1 MDNDKNSGRR
11 TRMQKAL
18 ANEMTRSE
26 LSEFLSD
33 EKSKKEFFTLMKLKH
48 KIGSIDGVSKK
59 QNVSEFF
66 PKKRNFEFKIGLL
79 AAASLFLISSFAVY
93 FRFFSEIK
101 QEFEIVRSVV
111 TGVCKVE
118 NEKQTLKI
126 NSGNDSFC
134 DFKIE
139 GELGLI
145 LRVFPNT
152 EFEVSKG
159 DETFSLQLNSGIVIF
174 STHKK
179 NPSTKVRATVHKI
192 QSELLGTTL
201 TLISEKSSGRYRILV
216 LEGGVRVKT
225 GLSENLK
232 SYDALAGYSVL
243 EAENSQELTM
253 DSELKII
260 RTEAN
265 DQTKY
270 SELSENSKQLLN
282 EKNSKHDPETIEY
295 LKKEI
300 QVNSTSSDPVY
311 KITLKNR
318 KSYMGTVEE
327 NENSYILTD
336 KEGNRVEIEK
346 KEIIEL
352 ELVP

>member
-1 MDNDKNSGRR
+1 
-11 TRMQKAL
+11 MQKAL

-26 LSEFLSD
+26 LSEFLSN
-33 EKSKKEFFTLMKLKH
+33 EKSKKEFFSLMKLKH
-48 KIGSIDGVSKK
+48 KIESIEDVSKK

-66 PKKRNFEFKIGLL
+66 PKKRSFDFKIGLL
-79 AAASLFLISSFAVY
+79 VAASFFLISSFAVY

-152 EFEVSKG
+152 EFEVSKN

-201 TLISEKSSGRYRILV
+201 TLISEKSSGRYQILV

-225 GLSENLK
+225 GLSENRK
-232 SYDALAGYSVL
+232 SYDALVGYSVL
-243 EAENSQELTM
+243 EAENPQELTM

-260 RTEAN
+260 KTEAS
-265 DQTKY
+265 DQAKY
-270 SELSENSKQLLN
+270 SGLSENSKRLLN
-282 EKNSKHDPETIEY
+282 DKDSKHDPETISY

-300 QVNSTSSDPVY
+300 QMDSGSANPVY
-311 KITLKNR
+311 RITLKN
-318 KSYMGTVEE
+318 KKTYLGTVEE

-336 KEGNRVEIEK
+336 SEGNRKEIDK
-346 KEIIEL
+346 KEILEL
-352 ELVP
+352 ELVQ